1 MSVTVDL
8 PAEALA
14 RLEAEAARRGV
25 GIDVVIAEFAD
36 TLPAAERPQR
46 RGRLAFIGIGHS
58 GDGELSTRYRDYRRE
73 ATAAKTS
80 DDA

>member
-1 MSVTVDL
+1 MTVDL

-25 GIDVVIAEFAD
+25 GIDVVIAELAD
-36 TLPAAERPQR
+36 TLPAAEQPKGR
-46 RGRLAFIGIGHS
+46 RRLAFIGVGHS
-58 GDGELSTRYRDYRRE
+58 GDGELSTRYRDYRRA

>member
-1 MSVTVDL
+1 MTVDL

-25 GIDVVIAEFAD
+25 EIDVVIAELVD
-36 TLPAAERPQR
+36 TLPAAERPQGR
-46 RGRLAFIGIGHS
+46 RRLAFIGVGHS
-58 GDGELSTRYRDYRRE
+58 GDGELSTRYRDYRRA
-73 ATAAKTS
+73 ATAARTS